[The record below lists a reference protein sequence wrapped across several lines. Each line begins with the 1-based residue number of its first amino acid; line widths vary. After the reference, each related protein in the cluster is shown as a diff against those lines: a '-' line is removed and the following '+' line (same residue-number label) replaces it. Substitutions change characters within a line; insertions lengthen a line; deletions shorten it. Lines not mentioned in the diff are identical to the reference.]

1 MIALICPAREAT
13 LVQRDHGG
21 IEAGRGFAQL
31 LRVPRIGDRP
41 SQHEGRPG
49 LGGQQVSVGDDAED
63 LIGRRENRQVAD
75 AVTEHREHELGGGL
89 IRRAR

>member
-1 MIALICPAREAT
+1 MIALICPGQAA

-41 SQHEGRPG
+41 SQHERRPG
-49 LGGQQVSVGDDAED
+49 LGGQQVA
-63 LIGRRENRQVAD
+63 GR
-75 AVTEHREHELGGGL
+75 
-89 IRRAR
+89 